1 MTTQSVRM
9 PYGLWDDFQEAL
21 IIQGRAWLKE
31 VARELGLPAADLIR
45 LCIGKS
51 GVPQAVLI
59 AAEPQEQCPW
69 FNCLG
74 DGLWYPCQR
83 QRLRPT
89 APCQF
94 HERPSDQSQS
104 SLLVDGLGL
113 GFVYPYSFNGKIYWT
128 ADEPGAAVFRE
139 DGTVETAFRIAFF
152 NDDGERKPIIAWS

>member
-31 VARELGLPAADLIR
+31 VAHELGLPAADLIR

-94 HERPSDQSQS
+94 HERPSDQIQC
-104 SLLVDGLGL
+104 LLSVDGL

-128 ADEPGAAVFRE
+128 ADEPDATVFRE

>member
-1 MTTQSVRM
+1 MTVRM

-31 VARELGLPAADLIR
+31 VARELGLPAADVIR

-51 GVPQAVLI
+51 GTPQAVLI
-59 AAEPQEQCPW
+59 SPEPQEQCPW

-89 APCQF
+89 GPCQF
-94 HERPSDQSQS
+94 HERPCDQSQS
-104 SLLVDGLGL
+104 LLSADGLGF
-113 GFVYPYSFNGKIYWT
+113 GVVYPYSFNGKIYWT
-128 ADEPGAAVFRE
+128 ADEPDATVFRE
-139 DGTVETAFRIAFF
+139 DGTVETEFRIAFF
-152 NDDGERKPIIAWS
+152 NDDGERKPIIIRHLCG

>member
-9 PYGLWDDFQEAL
+9 PYGLWDDLQEAL

-31 VARELGLPAADLIR
+31 VARELGLPAADLIL

-94 HERPSDQSQS
+94 HERPSDQIHC
-104 SLLVDGLGL
+104 SLSVDGL

-128 ADEPGAAVFRE
+128 ADEPDAAVFRE